1 MAHRTFVD
9 RIGMTWDV
17 WDVRPETKPGYE
29 AFSGVP
35 AGGWLCFQSG
45 STRKR
50 LIPIPPDWDTLPED
64 ELQRY
69 WRLAAPVALRNSVRA
84 DGGNPAIDRATAHAR
99 AVPGSSD

>member
-9 RIGMTWDV
+9 RIGMTWEV

-29 AFSGVP
+29 ALSGAP

-50 LIPIPPDWDTLPED
+50 LMYIPENWDAAPE
-64 ELQRY
+64 EQLLSY
-69 WRLAAPVALRNSVRA
+69 WRLAAPVTSR
-84 DGGNPAIDRATAHAR
+84 GGAR
-99 AVPGSSD
+99 SGTEN